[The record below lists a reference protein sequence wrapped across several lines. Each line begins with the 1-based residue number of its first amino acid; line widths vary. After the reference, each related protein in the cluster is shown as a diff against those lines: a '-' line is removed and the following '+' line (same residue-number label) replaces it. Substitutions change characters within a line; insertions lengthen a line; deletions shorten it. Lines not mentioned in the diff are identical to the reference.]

1 VPPHRWAHS
10 AAHSWRY
17 ATFHAPP
24 SSHSSSLS
32 NGRTVPCRWHN
43 NGRGP
48 TQRRAATTTTFLAVG
63 FRAWL
68 SGTGM
73 WPVHDRVDDVLTIDS
88 SQSWSDP
95 SLTASIHNAAFGNML
110 LFSDTAASFP
120 GRSAHISIHCASPRV
135 KAIGYSYASLSASWT
150 EGWASELVRGKVAT
164 AWVAAVAGEA
174 KVRLRIEVQAR
185 DRWPAR

>member
-1 VPPHRWAHS
+1 MA
-10 AAHSWRY
+10 
-17 ATFHAPP
+17 
-24 SSHSSSLS
+24 
-32 NGRTVPCRWHN
+32 
-43 NGRGP
+43 
-48 TQRRAATTTTFLAVG
+48 QQ
-63 FRAWL
+63 
-68 SGTGM
+68 
-73 WPVHDRVDDVLTIDS
+73 WPWTYPASRCDDNDIFGGWIQSMAERD